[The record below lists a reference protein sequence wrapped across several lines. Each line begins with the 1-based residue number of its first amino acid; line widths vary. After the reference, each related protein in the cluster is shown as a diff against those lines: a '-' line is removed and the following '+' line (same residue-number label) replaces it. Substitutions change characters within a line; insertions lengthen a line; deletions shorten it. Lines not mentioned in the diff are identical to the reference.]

1 MSYSLR
7 DFSQVEDKNSRFCA
21 IYFLVSR
28 GMW

>member
-1 MSYSLR
+1 MSYSLC

-21 IYFLVSR
+21 VYFLVSR